1 MQAPS
6 NGKKDVQWPATR
18 IKGRQL
24 VLASSIWL
32 AGLHSLSL
40 AAQELETPRA
50 VRDTFSINSGYFS
63 KDYANNIDYAQFVMD
78 VRSATSR
85 LALYGYDKYA
95 DRLNGTFS
103 RLAYLSG
110 SGLLNSSTGIRV
122 TYHEWGHASR
132 MVAMGS
138 SASLSSCYDRACPAP
153 RDFFGYA
160 GSQVFN
166 FKGGYAR
173 NEGGVYR
180 ANASSGKA
188 VSNIMLGGG
197 VNNEMQVTDKS
208 DERHFISGSGIVFG
222 RGLVDN
228 LAIASY
234 GIKGPEGDIGMMAEE
249 YRFKGVDKK
258 ITEDD
263 LRNTNMLSLISGST
277 YTFVRSIYDF
287 SVSGKVE
294 TKPWTIGGF
303 LVPNQYNYI
312 SSRGITR
319 KWVSGYS
326 QLQGTGIESQG
337 NWCA

>member
-6 NGKKDVQWPATR
+6 NGTKDVRWPATR

-160 GSQVFN
+160 GSQVLN
-166 FKGGYAR
+166 FKGGYR
-173 NEGGVYR
+173 RRGV
-180 ANASSGKA
+180 
-188 VSNIMLGGG
+188 
-197 VNNEMQVTDKS
+197 
-208 DERHFISGSGIVFG
+208 
-222 RGLVDN
+222 
-228 LAIASY
+228 
-234 GIKGPEGDIGMMAEE
+234 
-249 YRFKGVDKK
+249 
-258 ITEDD
+258 
-263 LRNTNMLSLISGST
+263 
-277 YTFVRSIYDF
+277 
-287 SVSGKVE
+287 
-294 TKPWTIGGF
+294 
-303 LVPNQYNYI
+303 
-312 SSRGITR
+312 
-319 KWVSGYS
+319 
-326 QLQGTGIESQG
+326 
-337 NWCA
+337 